1 MINALIVG
9 IFKIITKLISVIL
22 LPINLAIM
30 NYLPDFNNALT
41 SVASI
46 FNYGGQFAG
55 WILDSLLINST
66 TISFLVSVWVF
77 KLSFPIVIS
86 TIKLIV
92 QWYDSL
98 KV

>member
-9 IFKIITKLISVIL
+9 LFKIITKLISVIL

-30 NYLPDFNNALT
+30 NFLPDFNTALS

-46 FNYGGQFAG
+46 FNYGGQFVG

-86 TIKLIV
+86 TIKLII